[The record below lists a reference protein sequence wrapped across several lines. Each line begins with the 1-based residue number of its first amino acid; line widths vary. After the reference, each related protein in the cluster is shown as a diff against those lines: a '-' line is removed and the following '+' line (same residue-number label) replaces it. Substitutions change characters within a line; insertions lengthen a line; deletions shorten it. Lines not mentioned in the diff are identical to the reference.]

1 MEEYVYSLDVVVD
14 HFFLSSTSISF
25 PTFNSFCP
33 TSISGPV
40 NHHQWPSSL
49 SLFQSSL
56 CLSFWIR
63 RRMPHCVLG
72 LGFVKYLKWVVP
84 CWKPV
89 TVLDDYF
96 SSLYI
101 ILRGSVSRGNSSS
114 RLSLCNFDHYSF
126 IFCEPGTGGKLLHS
140 MIYDI
145 PSQQRM
151 KNKLDFPTPFPHQ
164 HPITT
169 TTTTTITALPSS
181 YHTCFSP
188 VCTWWLSS

>member
-1 MEEYVYSLDVVVD
+1 MDEYVYSLDLVVD
-14 HFFLSSTSISF
+14 HLFVFNQYFISYF
-25 PTFNSFCP
+25 PTTISDPVDHQPVAIQPVSF
-33 TSISGPV
+33 SV
-40 NHHQWPSSL
+40 
-49 SLFQSSL
+49 L
-56 CLSFWIR
+56 CVSVILDSQENAA
-63 RRMPHCVLG
+63 CVLG
-72 LGFVKYLKWVVP
+72 LGFVKYMKWVVP

-96 SSLYI
+96 NSLYI
-101 ILRGSVSRGNSSS
+101 ILRGSVSCGNSSS

-145 PSQQRM
+145 PSQQCM

-169 TTTTTITALPSS
+169 TTITALPAP
-181 YHTCFSP
+181 YHTCLSP
-188 VCTWWLSS
+188 VCTWQLSS